1 MLEFI
6 NNITHPILDY
16 VIDDPVRPSLSKE
29 FRVSKNRFISAIIGD
44 TPKAIVCVSLH
55 DIVPKNEQD
64 LIAES
69 TNPNI
74 AVFYTIWSYAPGAGA
89 DLLLQTVNEIKNRFP
104 SIHRVVTLSP
114 KTAIARR
121 FHLKNGATVFRE
133 NENTINYEYKI

>member
-1 MLEFI
+1 MLEII

-16 VIDDPVRPSLSKE
+16 VIDDPVRPGLSKE
-29 FRVSKNRFISAIIGD
+29 FRVSKNRFISAIIED

-64 LIAES
+64 LTVES

-89 DLLLQTVNEIKNRFP
+89 DLLLQTVNEIKNRSP
-104 SIHRVVTLSP
+104 SIHRFVTLSP